1 MATKVYEEHKIR
13 LIDGEELT
21 VSPLKIKYLHE
32 LMETFTLVH
41 KAEGDFEAIAI
52 MSECV
57 RIAMKQYCPRLSV
70 SIEDVEDNLDLPTI
84 YKVLDYAAGIKINMD
99 KQEEVVEQ
107 AKESGTTWADLDL
120 LKLESELFL
129 IGAWKN
135 YEELELSVSMP
146 ELLSTISTKR
156 ELDHMEKKF
165 LAAMQGVDI
174 DKDKEDDA
182 WEAMK
187 KRVFAKKGTDP
198 NDIVNLTGKRAADA
212 GFGIGHGLEYEQVIA

>member
-1 MATKVYEEHKIR
+1 
-13 LIDGEELT
+13 
-21 VSPLKIKYLHE
+21 
-32 LMETFTLVH
+32 
-41 KAEGDFEAIAI
+41 
-52 MSECV
+52 
-57 RIAMKQYCPRLSV
+57 MKQYCPRLSL

-107 AKESGTTWADLDL
+107 AKESATTWADLDL